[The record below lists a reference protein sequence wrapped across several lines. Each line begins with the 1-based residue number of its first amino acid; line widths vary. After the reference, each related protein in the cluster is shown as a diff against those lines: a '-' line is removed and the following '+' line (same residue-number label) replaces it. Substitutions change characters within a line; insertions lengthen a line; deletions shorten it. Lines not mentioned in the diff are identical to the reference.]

1 MTYRSGAILVLVG
14 ASIWSLM
21 GLVLRQIETADTW
34 QVLLWRSIGAA
45 AVLGAWV
52 AITSGGQP
60 LRQIRATGRAGVIG
74 GLALVAAFGGAIY
87 AIQTTTVANAV
98 FLFSASPFLAALMG
112 WLVLREPV
120 RPATW
125 AAMALAGAGMW
136 IMVRE
141 GLSAGAVVGNL
152 AALGSALGFATFTVA
167 LRHGHLKETMPVS
180 LLGCL
185 FSAGVAALVLL
196 ARGTPL
202 LPPLPDLVLATALG
216 AVVLALGM
224 ILYTLGSRVLPAAEA
239 TLLSLIEVLLAPL
252 WVWALLN
259 ETASPATFAGGAVVL
274 AAVALNAVAGARR
287 RALASAR

>member
-141 GLSAGAVVGNL
+141 GLSAGAMVGNL

-196 ARGTPL
+196 ARGTPM
-202 LPPLPDLVLATALG
+202 LPPLPELVLATALG

-252 WVWALLN
+252 WVWALLG

-287 RALASAR
+287 RALAGAR

>member
-141 GLSAGAVVGNL
+141 GLSAGALAGNL

-167 LRHGHLKETMPVS
+167 LRHGHLKDTMPVS